1 MPERSLPISST
12 TLSMRLDAVI
22 DGAIA
27 AERIVGAVVL
37 VRQDGQPIYTRAAG
51 LADRESRAP
60 MREEALFRLAS
71 VSKLFVATA
80 AMVLVGQGK
89 LDLDR
94 PITQWLPSFEPRFEG
109 KPAALSLR
117 HLLTH
122 TSGLG
127 YGFLEPE
134 DGPLHRAGISDGMD
148 RTGITLAE
156 NLSRLAGVPLLFQP
170 GTRFCYSLALDVV
183 GALIEAA
190 MGVALPQAVRML
202 VTDPLGL
209 NDTGFSVAD
218 PSRLA
223 AAYADDT
230 PSPRRM
236 GEPDLVPFLPGLPGL
251 RMDPSRAFDG
261 QAFPSG
267 GAGMIGSAGDTM
279 ALLETLRSG
288 GGPLISAECATEMAR
303 DQIGGLDIE
312 GSPGW
317 GHGLGFSILRD
328 AKAAGV
334 AESPGSWRW
343 GGAYGHSWFVDP
355 GRGLTM
361 VAFTNTALEGM
372 SNGGRFSADLS
383 RALCFFRQQPSL

>member
-1 MPERSLPISST
+1 MLERPLQTSST
-12 TLSMRLDAVI
+12 SLSTRLDAVI

-27 AERIVGAVVL
+27 AERIVGTVVL
-37 VRQDGQPIYTRAAG
+37 ARQNGQPIYTRAAG
-51 LADRESRAP
+51 LADREAGSP
-60 MREEALFRLAS
+60 MRDDALFRLAS
-71 VSKLFVATA
+71 VSKLFVAAA
-80 AMVLVGQGK
+80 AMALVGQGK
-89 LDLDR
+89 LNLDQ
-94 PITQWLPSFEPRFEG
+94 PITEWLPRFEPRFEG
-109 KPAALSLR
+109 EPVVISLR

-156 NLSRLAGVPLLFQP
+156 NLSRLAGVPLLFRP

-190 MGVALPQAVRML
+190 TGLALPQAVRAL
-202 VTDPLGL
+202 ATEPLGL
-209 NDTGFSVAD
+209 SDTGFAIAD
-218 PSRLA
+218 PARLA

-230 PSPRRM
+230 PHPRRM
-236 GEPDLVPFLPGLPGL
+236 REPDLVPFVPGLPGL
-251 RMDPSRAFDG
+251 QMDPSRAFDE

-267 GAGMIGSAGDTM
+267 GAGMIGSALDTM
-279 ALLETLRSG
+279 TLLEALRTG
-288 GGPLISAECATEMAR
+288 GSPLMPPAQAADMAR
-303 DQIGGLDIE
+303 DHISGLDIE

-317 GHGLGFSILRD
+317 GYGLGFSVLRD
-328 AKAAGV
+328 ATAASV
-334 AESPGSWRW
+334 SESPGAWRW

-355 GRGLTM
+355 SKDLTL

-383 RALCFFRQQPSL
+383 RALYAAIGP

>member
-1 MPERSLPISST
+1 MLERPLQTSST
-12 TLSMRLDAVI
+12 TLSTRLDAVI

-37 VRQDGQPIYTRAAG
+37 VRRNGQPIYTRAAG
-51 LADRESRAP
+51 LADRETGSP
-60 MREEALFRLAS
+60 MREDAQFRLAS
-71 VSKLFVATA
+71 VSKLFVAAA
-80 AMVLVGQGK
+80 AMALVEQGK

-94 PITQWLPSFEPRFEG
+94 PIAEWLPHFEPRFGGE
-109 KPAALSLR
+109 PAAISLR

-127 YGFLEPE
+127 YGFLEPD
-134 DGPLHRAGISDGMD
+134 DGPLHRAGVSDGMD

-156 NLSRLAGVPLLFQP
+156 NLSRLAGAPLLFRP
-170 GTRFCYSLALDVV
+170 GTRFCYSLALDVA

-190 MGVALPQAVRML
+190 TGLALPQAVQML
-202 VTDPLGL
+202 VTEPLGL

-218 PSRLA
+218 PTRLA

-230 PSPRRM
+230 PRPRRM
-236 GEPDLVPFLPGLPGL
+236 REPDLVPFLPDLPGL
-251 RMDPSRAFDG
+251 RMDPSRAFDE

-267 GAGMIGSAGDTM
+267 GAGMTGSASDTM
-279 ALLETLRSG
+279 ELLEALRSG
-288 GGPLISAECATEMAR
+288 GGPLMPPEHAAEMAR
-303 DQIGGLDIE
+303 DQIAGLDIE

-317 GHGLGFSILRD
+317 GYGLGFSILRD
-328 AKAAGV
+328 ATAAGV
-334 AESPGSWRW
+334 TESPGAWRW

-355 GRGLTM
+355 IRGLTL

-383 RALCFFRQQPSL
+383 RALYAAIGP

>member
-1 MPERSLPISST
+1 MFERPLQAFS
-12 TLSMRLDAVI
+12 TLSKRLDAVI

-37 VRQDGQPIYTRAAG
+37 LRWNGEPIYTRAAG
-51 LADRESRAP
+51 MADREAGAP
-60 MREEALFRLAS
+60 MREDALFRLAS
-71 VSKLFVATA
+71 VSKLFVAAA
-80 AMVLVGQGK
+80 AMALVGQGK

-94 PITQWLPSFEPRFEG
+94 PITEWLPDFEPRFEG
-109 KPAALSLR
+109 EPVVLSLR

-134 DGPLHRAGISDGMD
+134 DGPLHRAGVSDGMD

-156 NLSRLAGVPLLFQP
+156 NLRRLAGVPLLFRP

-190 MGVALPQAVRML
+190 TGLTLSQAVRAL
-202 VTDPLGL
+202 VTEPLGL
-209 NDTGFSVAD
+209 NDTGFPVAD

-230 PSPRRM
+230 PHPRRM
-236 GEPDLVPFLPGLPGL
+236 RQPDLVPFLPGLPGFS
-251 RMDPSRAFDG
+251 MDPSRAFDE

-267 GAGMIGSAGDTM
+267 GVGMIGSAGDTM
-279 ALLETLRSG
+279 ALLEALRSG
-288 GGPLISAECATEMAR
+288 GAPLMPSAQAADMGR
-303 DQIGGLDIE
+303 DQIAGIDME

-317 GHGLGFSILRD
+317 GHGLGFSVLRD

-334 AESPGSWRW
+334 TETPGAWRW
-343 GGAYGHSWFVDP
+343 GGAYGHSWFVDS
-355 GRGLTM
+355 GKNLTL

-383 RALCFFRQQPSL
+383 RALYAAIGP

>member
-1 MPERSLPISST
+1 MLERPLQTSST
-12 TLSMRLDAVI
+12 TLSTRLDAVI

-37 VRQDGQPIYTRAAG
+37 VRRNGQPIYTRAAG
-51 LADRESRAP
+51 LADRETGSP
-60 MREEALFRLAS
+60 MRDDALFRLAS
-71 VSKLFVATA
+71 VSKLFVAAA
-80 AMVLVGQGK
+80 AMALVEQGR

-94 PITQWLPSFEPRFEG
+94 PITEWLPDFAPRLNGE
-109 KPAALSLR
+109 PAAISLR

-127 YGFLEPE
+127 YGFLEPD
-134 DGPLHRAGISDGMD
+134 DGPLNRAGVSDGMN

-156 NLSRLAGVPLLFQP
+156 NLSRLAGVPLLFRP
-170 GTRFCYSLALDVV
+170 GTRFCYSLALDVA

-190 MGVALPQAVRML
+190 TGLALPQAVQML
-202 VTDPLGL
+202 VTEPLGL

-218 PSRLA
+218 PTRLA

-230 PSPRRM
+230 PRPRRM
-236 GEPDLVPFLPGLPGL
+236 REPDLVPFLPGLPGIH
-251 RMDPSRAFDG
+251 MDPSRAFDQ

-267 GAGMIGSAGDTM
+267 GAGMIGSASDTM
-279 ALLETLRSG
+279 ELLEALRSG
-288 GGPLISAECATEMAR
+288 GGPLMSPERAAKMAR
-303 DQIGGLDIE
+303 DQIAGLDIE

-317 GHGLGFSILRD
+317 GYGLGFSVLRD
-328 AKAAGV
+328 ANAAG
-334 AESPGSWRW
+334 ATESPGTWRW

-355 GRGLTM
+355 DKNLTL

-383 RALCFFRQQPSL
+383 RALYAAIGP

>member
-1 MPERSLPISST
+1 MLERPLQTSST
-12 TLSMRLDAVI
+12 SLSRRLDAVI

-37 VRQDGQPIYTRAAG
+37 VRRNGQPVYARAAG
-51 LADRESRAP
+51 LADREAGAP
-60 MREEALFRLAS
+60 MRDDALFRLAS
-71 VSKLFVATA
+71 VSKLFVAAA
-80 AMVLVGQGK
+80 AMALVGQGE

-94 PITQWLPSFEPRFEG
+94 PITKWLPHFAPRFGGE
-109 KPAALSLR
+109 PAAISLR

-134 DGPLHRAGISDGMD
+134 DGPLHRAGVSDGMD

-156 NLSRLAGVPLLFQP
+156 NLRRLSGVPLLFRP
-170 GTRFCYSLALDVV
+170 GTRFCYSLAIDVV

-190 MGVALPQAVRML
+190 TGQALPQAVRML
-202 VTDPLGL
+202 VTEPLGL
-209 NDTGFSVAD
+209 NDTGFSIAD
-218 PSRLA
+218 PARLA

-230 PSPRRM
+230 PHPRRM
-236 GEPDLVPFLPGLPGL
+236 REPDLVPFLPGFPGL
-251 RMDPSRAFDG
+251 RMDPSRAFDPE
-261 QAFPSG
+261 AFPSG
-267 GAGMIGSAGDTM
+267 GAGMIGSASDTM
-279 ALLETLRSG
+279 ELLEALRSG
-288 GGPLISAECATEMAR
+288 GGPVISPEPAAEMAR
-303 DQIGGLDIE
+303 DHIGELDIE

-317 GHGLGFSILRD
+317 GYGLGFSILRD
-328 AKAAGV
+328 ATAAGV
-334 AESPGSWRW
+334 SESPGTWRW

-355 GRGLTM
+355 GKGLTL

-383 RALCFFRQQPSL
+383 RALYVAIGP